1 MKKLLMILE
10 KLHKF
15 ADIVSVTIITLPI
28 ITNEIIISEFII
40 GRYGFAVGVFFKG
53 GGKIRNHYD

>member
-1 MKKLLMILE
+1 MILE

-15 ADIVSVTIITLPI
+15 ADIVSVTIIT
-28 ITNEIIISEFII
+28 EFII

>member
-1 MKKLLMILE
+1 MILE

-28 ITNEIIISEFII
+28 ITNEIIIGEFII
-40 GRYGFAVGVFFKG
+40 GRYGFAVGVVFKG
-53 GGKIRNHYD
+53 GGENRNDYE

>member
-1 MKKLLMILE
+1 MILE

-15 ADIVSVTIITLPI
+15 AGIVSVTIITLPI
-28 ITNEIIISEFII
+28 ITNEIIISKFIS